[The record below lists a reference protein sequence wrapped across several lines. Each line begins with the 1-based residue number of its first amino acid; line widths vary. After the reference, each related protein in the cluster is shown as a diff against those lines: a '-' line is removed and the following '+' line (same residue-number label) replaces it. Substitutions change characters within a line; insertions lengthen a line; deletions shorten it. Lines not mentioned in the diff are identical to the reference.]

1 MMLAR
6 RTLLLALPFA
16 AAACASREPEPEP
29 MAPLVSGYRHLTP
42 IRLNV
47 RDVEVMN
54 PGPATIR
61 VDASAPF
68 RPEREMVRMAED
80 RLMAEGSE
88 NHARFMV
95 QTAEFRREAL
105 AGQGGLVG
113 MFSGDPGE
121 RLTTRLQA
129 RLEVMGG
136 DGRRVGF
143 IEAEVR
149 RQRSLPDGA
158 TPAERRRAAE
168 EILRQA
174 MDDLNVELEFQV
186 RRNLR
191 PWLAEGSAAP
201 TPMGRGGIEREDLT
215 REAPATAPVS
225 PLAPPATP
233 QPIAPPVAPGAPQL
247 QPQFL
252 QLPRG

>member
-6 RTLLLALPFA
+6 RTLLLALPLA
-16 AAACASREPEPEP
+16 ATACASGEPETLP
-29 MAPLVSGYRHLTP
+29 PLVSGYRHLTP

-47 RDVEVMN
+47 RDLEVMN

-61 VDASAPF
+61 VDASAPL

-80 RLMAEGSE
+80 RLVAEGTE

-105 AGQGGLVG
+105 AGQGGLAG

-129 RLEVMGG
+129 RLEVVGG
-136 DGRRVGF
+136 DGRRIGF
-143 IEAEVR
+143 VEAEVR

-158 TPAERRRAAE
+158 TAAERRRAAE
-168 EILRQA
+168 EILRQS

-191 PWLAEGSAAP
+191 PWLAEGGAAP
-201 TPMGRGGIEREDLT
+201 VPMGQGGIEREDLP
-215 REAPATAPVS
+215 RGQQPAPPTS
-225 PLAPPATP
+225 PLAPF
-233 QPIAPPVAPGAPQL
+233 VPGAPQL

>member
-6 RTLLLALPFA
+6 RTLLLALPLA
-16 AAACASREPEPEP
+16 AAACASGEPEALP
-29 MAPLVSGYRHLTP
+29 PLVSGYRHLTP

-47 RDVEVMN
+47 LDVEVMN

-61 VDASAPF
+61 VDDSAPF

-80 RLMAEGSE
+80 RLEAAGAE
-88 NHARFMV
+88 NRARFMV

-105 AGQGGLVG
+105 ASQGGLVG
-113 MFSGDPGE
+113 MFAGDPGE

-129 RLEVMGG
+129 RLEVTGS
-136 DGRRVGF
+136 DGRRIGF

-158 TPAERRRAAE
+158 TAAERRRAAE

-191 PWLAEGSAAP
+191 PWLAEGSVSAV
-201 TPMGRGGIEREDLT
+201 PMGRDGIEREDLP
-215 REAPATAPVS
+215 RGQQPAPPAS
-225 PLAPPATP
+225 PLAPAPA
-233 QPIAPPVAPGAPQL
+233 VVPGAPQL

-252 QLPRG
+252 QAPRG